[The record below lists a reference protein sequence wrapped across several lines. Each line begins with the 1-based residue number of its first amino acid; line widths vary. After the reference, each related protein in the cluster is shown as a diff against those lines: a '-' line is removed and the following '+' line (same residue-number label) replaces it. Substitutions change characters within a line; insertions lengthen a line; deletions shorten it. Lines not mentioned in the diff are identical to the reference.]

1 MAGGGNVF
9 TNKAAF
15 ASASPRLM
23 LYCLIYAMGSIF
35 FGYDGASFGGVQAF
49 DPFLRRFGVF
59 NESRKADTLP
69 SATASVMNSLP
80 LLGKLSGTVIVGP
93 NTEKLGHKW
102 TMFVTC
108 CIQIIGAIIQVTSHN
123 VPQFTIGCFLVNLVV
138 ALVEN
143 VVPTYQSEIAPAPL
157 RGFFVGS
164 IQLCLSFGSLIAGVV
179 NEAMLSKFDD
189 MGWQVS
195 TALQALPSV
204 VIIYFGIPELEIAAM
219 REDGSSGKR
228 EKGPWID
235 LIKGTNRRRLAIAC
249 GIMSFQQLTGVTFSS
264 SYGPT
269 FYKSV
274 GLGANAFVYAV
285 INNAVSVVTALMVM
299 ILMDTKSN
307 PTMSD
312 SNGVVA
318 GMILYNAILH
328 MTLGPGAYITVAEIG
343 TQTLREKTMA
353 VSTAVNGVVGFV
365 VVFVTPYLLTEI
377 GAGLG
382 YIWGGFA
389 FLCSIW
395 VWFVM
400 PELKGRSL
408 EEIKQLFE
416 NKMPAWRF
424 HKHETEGLSHD
435 LAALESGKATAKQLE
450 EIEVAAKVD
459 DV

>member
-1 MAGGGNVF
+1 
-9 TNKAAF
+9 
-15 ASASPRLM
+15 
-23 LYCLIYAMGSIF
+23 
-35 FGYDGASFGGVQAF
+35 
-49 DPFLRRFGVF
+49 
-59 NESRKADTLP
+59 
-69 SATASVMNSLP
+69 MNSLP

-179 NEAMLSKFDD
+179 NEAMSSKFDD
-189 MGWQVS
+189 MGWRVS
-195 TALQALPSV
+195 TALQALPAV
-204 VIIYFGIPELEIAAM
+204 VIICLFYFTPNSPRWLVFNDRSDEALAILKRVRAKRDRDLGIPELEIAAM
-219 REDGSSGKR
+219 RKDGSSGKR

-318 GMILYNAILH
+318 GMILYNAILY

-408 EEIKQLFE
+408 EEIEQLFE